1 MAHRGSGTHL
11 DLAEQSMN
19 SNVVSATQSVSEQ
32 DDLASLTAK
41 FKALRRENQQ
51 LRGLLK
57 QNELIVQQNIE

>member
-41 FKALRRENQQ
+41 FKALRREN
-51 LRGLLK
+51 
-57 QNELIVQQNIE
+57 